1 MKKLLFTTALAI
13 TLSLGAKAQ
22 SGLTDAFFNDWENS
36 SRISDPSI
44 VGLMMPNTNIGD
56 ISNSPAPLGGGLLV
70 LTALGGAYAV
80 SRKRKNN

>member
-1 MKKLLFTTALAI
+1 MKKILFTIAL
-13 TLSLGAKAQ
+13 LLVMSVGAMAQ
-22 SGLTDAFFNDWENS
+22 NNDAFFNDWENS
-36 SRISDPSI
+36 SRISNPAI
-44 VGLMMPNTNIGD
+44 GLLMPNTNIGD

>member
-1 MKKLLFTTALAI
+1 MKKILFTIAL
-13 TLSLGAKAQ
+13 LLVMSVGAMAQ
-22 SGLTDAFFNDWENS
+22 NNDAFFNDWENS
-36 SRISDPSI
+36 LRISDPSI

>member
-1 MKKLLFTTALAI
+1 MKKILFTIALLLVI
-13 TLSLGAKAQ
+13 SVGAMAQ
-22 SGLTDAFFNDWENS
+22 NNDAFFNDWENS
-36 SRISDPSI
+36 LRISDPSI

>member
-1 MKKLLFTTALAI
+1 MKKLLFTIALTIIMSVSAM
-13 TLSLGAKAQ
+13 AQ
-22 SGLTDAFFNDWENS
+22 NNDAFFNNWARS
-36 SRISDPSI
+36 SRDSDPSI

>member
-1 MKKLLFTTALAI
+1 MKKILFTI
-13 TLSLGAKAQ
+13 TLLLVLSVGAMAQ
-22 SGLTDAFFNDWENS
+22 NNDAFFNDWENS
-36 SRISDPSI
+36 LRISDPSI

-80 SRKRKNN
+80 SRNRKNN

>member
-1 MKKLLFTTALAI
+1 MKKILFTI
-13 TLSLGAKAQ
+13 TLLLVLSVGAMAQ
-22 SGLTDAFFNDWENS
+22 NNDAFFNDWENS
-36 SRISDPSI
+36 SRISDPAI

>member
-1 MKKLLFTTALAI
+1 MKKILFTIAL
-13 TLSLGAKAQ
+13 LLVMSVGAMAQ
-22 SGLTDAFFNDWENS
+22 NNDAFFNDWENS
-36 SRISDPSI
+36 LRISDPAI
-44 VGLMMPNTNIGD
+44 GLLMPNTNIGD